1 MESKKVDFIKGHM
14 GGNEIVLLYADQMP
28 EGKGIAVA
36 ASVLA
41 KPSIGGHNSGLVYQ
55 SEIADIKVEALD
67 ATSYELLG
75 MCGGLTQVLGKAIVE
90 TDLASHVGLTIE
102 EPETNVV
109 LETGVGLVRLRIL
122 HQDGKAERVFTEMT
136 AFVEECYTL
145 GIEHLKVAGI
155 DALKVGSFLV
165 MNGDAAK
172 RVYPDIRFEQMG
184 EKEFLMFQDAQREFH
199 RYIERETSM
208 FSLYDLHSKSHSG
221 RLVFPHGL
229 DQRYYEPSC
238 GTGTVAVGLAMLENG
253 EIDENGNIS
262 LLFEA
267 GGDVFRLDGP
277 ETIELRLVVQDR
289 KVTQAY
295 ISHSLVEIVATGKL
309 WI

>member
-41 KPSIGGHNSGLVYQ
+41 KPSIGGHNSGLVYR

-122 HQDGKAERVFTEMT
+122 HQDGKVERVLTEMT
-136 AFVEECYTL
+136 AFVEECYAL
-145 GIEHLKVAGI
+145 GIERLKVAGI
-155 DALKVGSFLV
+155 DALKVGPFLV

-172 RVYPDIRFEQMG
+172 QAYPDITFEGMG
-184 EKEFLMFQDAQREFH
+184 EKEFRIFQDAQREFH
-199 RYIERETSM
+199 RYIGRETSC
-208 FSLYDLHSKSHSG
+208 FSLYDLHSKIHSG
-221 RLVFPHGL
+221 RLAFPHGL

-238 GTGTVAVGLAMLENG
+238 GTGTVAVGLAMVENG
-253 EIDENGNIS
+253 EIDRNGSIS
-262 LLFEA
+262 VTLET
-267 GGDVFRLDGP
+267 GGDIFSLGGP
-277 ETIELRLVVQDR
+277 NTIELGLVIEDKKVVQ
-289 KVTQAY
+289 AH
-295 ISHSLVEIVATGKL
+295 ISHSFVQIVATGKL
-309 WI
+309 WM